1 MIDFDSYIGVKVLW
15 TENNEAEGRIDLKEE
30 SFNKIGTVHGGVIM
44 TLADTV
50 CGNLAINMTGKS
62 CTTMDSSINFLNP
75 SLNSKSLI
83 ARAKIIKKGKKIL
96 TVDCSIFDE
105 TDKLIAV
112 SRFSFF
118 VLDKE
123 VSR

>member
-105 TDKLIAV
+105 TEKLIAV

-118 VLDKE
+118 ALDKE